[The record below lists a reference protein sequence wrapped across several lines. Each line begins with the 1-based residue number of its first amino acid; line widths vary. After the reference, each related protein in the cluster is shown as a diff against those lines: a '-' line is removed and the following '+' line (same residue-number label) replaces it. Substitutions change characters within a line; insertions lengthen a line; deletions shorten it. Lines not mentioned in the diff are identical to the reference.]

1 MYINAVTSSM
11 GAWRTL
17 NRQYLPIFGE
27 LGKALSRLTHRQP
40 EHTGETSVGLLHQ
53 DLHVAMEELGWN
65 IGKQISL
72 KTGRRTFFTIDF
84 LKDNIA
90 GKLILGKQAYV
101 LSSLLAHFPLCVQIH
116 NVELGIVLLPM
127 HSLRKHLPKG
137 ISDYEFVCR
146 VVQELPSALIKYP
159 FLIVGF
165 SEHETPLDIRE
176 ITSELDEHLM
186 QHVGYTLS
194 EMLVLGEKPNYDFK
208 VAMPPHTEKI
218 SKEVCAMA
226 NLPDGGVLLFGI
238 SDDGEVVGMNP
249 DDLDLIK
256 LRITTSVRNL
266 CDPIPTFEF
275 FSFNIAEDPDR
286 VILVCQVKELTRKP
300 CLVHGRVYIRSGPS
314 AQAADSEEIRR
325 MVRSEP

>member
-17 NRQYLPIFGE
+17 NKQHRQIFGE
-27 LGKALSRLTHRQP
+27 LEEALGALTYRQP
-40 EHTGETSVGLLHQ
+40 EHDNETSVGLLHQ
-53 DLHVAMEELGWN
+53 DLHGAMERLGWD

-72 KTGRRTFFTIDF
+72 KTGKRTFFTIDF
-84 LKDNIA
+84 LKDSIA

-101 LSSLLAHFPLCVQIH
+101 LSSLLAHFPSCVQIH
-116 NVELGIVLLPM
+116 RVELGIVLLPM
-127 HSLRKHLPKG
+127 HSLREHLPKG

-146 VVQELPSALIKYP
+146 VVEELPSALIKYP

-165 SEHETPLDIRE
+165 SEHETPLDVRE

-186 QHVGYTLS
+186 AHVGYTLS
-194 EMLVLGEKPNYDFK
+194 EMLILGEKPNYDFK
-208 VAMPPHTEKI
+208 VAMPPHTERI
-218 SKEVCAMA
+218 TKEVCAMT
-226 NLPDGGVLLFGI
+226 NLPGGGALLFGI
-238 SDDGEVVGMNP
+238 SDEAEVVGMNP
-249 DDLDLIK
+249 DDLDLVK

-266 CDPIPTFEF
+266 CDPIPTFAF
-275 FSFNIAEDPDR
+275 YSFSIAEDPDR
-286 VILVCQVKELTRKP
+286 VILVCQVEELRRKP

-325 MVRSEP
+325 MVMSGP

>member
-17 NRQYLPIFGE
+17 NKQHRHIFGE
-27 LGKALSRLTHRQP
+27 LEKALATLAYREP
-40 EHTGETSVGLLHQ
+40 EHANESSVGRLHQ
-53 DLHVAMEELGWN
+53 DLHVAMESQGWD

-72 KTGRRTFFTIDF
+72 KTGKRTFFTIDF

-90 GKLILGKQAYV
+90 GKLILGKQAYI

-116 NVELGIVLLPM
+116 SVDLGIVLLPM
-127 HSLRKHLPKG
+127 HSLRELLPKG

-146 VVQELPSALIKYP
+146 VVQELPSALVKYP

-165 SEHETPLDIRE
+165 SEHQTPLDVRE

-186 QHVGYTLS
+186 QRVGYTLS

-208 VAMPPHTEKI
+208 VAMPPRTEKI
-218 SKEVCAMA
+218 TKEVCAMT
-226 NLPDGGVLLFGI
+226 NLSGGGVLLFGI
-238 SDDGEVVGMNP
+238 SDDAEVVGMNP

-266 CDPIPTFEF
+266 CDPIPTFAF
-275 FSFNIAEDPDR
+275 FSFNIAEAPDR
-286 VILVCQVKELTRKP
+286 VILVCQVEELTRKP
-300 CLVHGRVYIRSGPS
+300 CLLHGRVYIRSGPS

-325 MVRSEP
+325 MVLSGL